1 MKQHCVS
8 WIFIVYSWKATPLQQ
23 NLPLHL
29 DYLVL
34 PKRSRNKLMNFSCLI
49 NFIFSSTCNYV
60 QLNYNNLNII
70 CPAISISL
78 PTSKTVAPCV
88 SSRTPLKN
96 GANVGKSYVW
106 PLKGTPKKDVS
117 INRLEK
123 SRCRV
128 KKFFSSISIH
138 FRLPKLSRRAFLQ
151 ERI

>member
-1 MKQHCVS
+1 MMSKVPEIKLVKSYRLNRKKLTDEAALCFVN
-8 WIFIVYSWKATPLQQ
+8 FYCLFLKATLLQQ

-96 GANVGKSYVW
+96 GANVGKSHV
-106 PLKGTPKKDVS
+106 
-117 INRLEK
+117 
-123 SRCRV
+123 
-128 KKFFSSISIH
+128 
-138 FRLPKLSRRAFLQ
+138 
-151 ERI
+151 